1 MREGAKRRPK
11 QSRKLNHRVFV
22 DFLRNCVRKVAV
34 SNLLAMPREEE
45 DRHCEP
51 ELAGAAI
58 QEKHLNHRIFVNF
71 FWIASLA
78 LRRPTRNDVFLRGNL
93 KTKII
98 VDNGCSHIHL
108 KSS

>member
-1 MREGAKRRPK
+1 MCQQFTPQLSISSKT
-11 QSRKLNHRVFV
+11 Q
-22 DFLRNCVRKVAV
+22 FLMVSGLVA
-34 SNLLAMPREEE
+34 MTREEE

-51 ELAGAAI
+51 ALAGAAI

-78 LRRPTRNDVFLRGNL
+78 LRRPTRHDVFLRGNL

-98 VDNGCSHIHL
+98 VDDAENRGL
-108 KSS
+108 Q